1 MFLSQNPKNPFSE
14 KCGVFVFKLSRIE
27 ALWGKRYMSIYIYY
41 TTHTLISVML
51 VQVSLLYNVT

>member
-27 ALWGKRYMSIYIYY
+27 ALWGKRYMSIYILYY
-41 TTHTLISVML
+41 AYTHFSHVSAGITTL
-51 VQVSLLYNVT
+51 